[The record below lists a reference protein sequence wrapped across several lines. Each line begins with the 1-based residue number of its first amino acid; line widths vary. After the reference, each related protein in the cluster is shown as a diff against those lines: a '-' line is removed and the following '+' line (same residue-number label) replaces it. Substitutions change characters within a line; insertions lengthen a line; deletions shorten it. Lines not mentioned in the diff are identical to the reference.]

1 MIIIKN
7 GYVIDPLT
15 KREGKFDIL
24 IDGENVVRI
33 SQDIGIDDDIEVIDA
48 DDCIVSPGFID
59 IHSHFRDPGFT
70 EKEDIITGARA
81 AARGGYT
88 TVICM
93 ANTNPVVD
101 NVETL
106 RYIVD
111 KAKTAKIEVLQ
122 VGTITKGMQG
132 VELVDME
139 ALKEAG
145 AVGFSDDG
153 KPIMDSRL
161 VLEAMQKARELDVP
175 LSFHEED
182 PKLVY
187 ESGINGGKVAEKLNM
202 MGALEEAETVL
213 TARDAALAISSGA
226 KTNIQHISSKISLG
240 IIKLAKEMGANII
253 AEATPQHFSITE
265 EEILNCGTNAKVNP
279 PLRREDDRKAIV
291 AALKDNTIQVIATDH
306 APHTKDEKARKF
318 KEAPS
323 GMIGLETA
331 LSLAVTNLVK
341 TGDLTYKDMISKLT
355 INPARF
361 YNLDRGYIKEG
372 HRADIVIFDPDEKYT
387 VKEEEFQ
394 SKASN
399 SPFIGKELFGKVK
412 TTIYNGKIVYEDK

>member
-48 DDCIVSPGFID
+48 EDCIVSPGFID

-213 TARDAALAISSGA
+213 TARDAALAVSSGA

-291 AALKDNTIQVIATDH
+291 AALKDDTIQVIATDH
-306 APHTKDEKARKF
+306 APHTKDEKAREF

-341 TGDLTYKDMISKLT
+341 TGDLTYRDMISKLT